1 MIKKILL
8 IMVFIVNLLIGIYF
22 SYPFNEKIQYNDII
36 TLYSNEITSENSA
49 HLIGAVDNNSIDIV
63 LQKIKNNDIKYLLI
77 TSPGGSVDEGMKL
90 IKIIE
95 ERRDIICI
103 ADEAMSIAF
112 IILQACNKRFITKN
126 TVLMHHYA
134 YIYIDPLEKALV
146 NNKYQLISME
156 KEINDFNS
164 FIEDYMVNR
173 INITHKD
180 YREKMKEDW
189 FISNEDIKNFNI
201 IDGIY
206 TKSIS
211 NKY

>member
-49 HLIGAVDNNSIDIV
+49 HLIGVVDNNSIDIV
-63 LQKIKNNDIKYLLI
+63 LQKIKNNDIKYLLL
-77 TSPGGSVDEGMKL
+77 TSPGGSIDEGMKL
-90 IKIIE
+90 IKVIE

-103 ADEAMSIAF
+103 ADEAMSISF

-126 TVLMHHYA
+126 NVLMHHYG
-134 YIYIDPLEKALV
+134 YIDPLAKALV

-189 FISNEDIKNFNI
+189 FITIEELNQYDI